1 MRKFEE
7 INWHEFMKYNSIHP
21 VIYINIKD
29 ISKEELEK
37 VQNEIKK
44 YYNSENLTF
53 LLSR

>member
-1 MRKFEE
+1 MRMFEE

-37 VQNEIKK
+37 VRNEVKK
-44 YYNSENLTF
+44 YYNSDEVTISL
-53 LLSR
+53 